1 MLNETAS
8 AAANVAAWSADVY
21 AQRDVRPADAL
32 LGPLVRGCV
41 TLLCGPRGVGKSW
54 LALALAHAAAR
65 GGALAAWR
73 ARKSHRVVYI
83 DVAGGEAVLHQR
95 VTALGKPPPALILVP
110 GDAQDAGLPDPSLE
124 SGRTALDQLTTDA
137 DLVVIDGLSALVRKG
152 RGVGERWSAVE
163 RWLRSLRHR
172 HVAVLLVDAK
182 EPKALADIAD
192 AVLRVDRPADGVQ
205 EGDLRLQ
212 AKLMSARPD
221 LKDTQRFELRL
232 ALRKSGAAW
241 TYVDDIDH
249 RAIMAYRLDRADYSS
264 REIAKLLDVSPATAW
279 RLVMRGSRLP
289 AHIRDG
295 IDLDVPIP
303 PRKEKKRDW
312 AKILRLA
319 GITEQSG
326 PDEHQNLLPR
336 EKAMS
341 IDIAA
346 AQQRGDEG
354 PAVPAVPDVGQTDS
368 GGETAPSPN
377 PLPRGRAPEGEAAPQ
392 APPPQTPQPG
402 EAVKRPLTRAER
414 LWRMPLEQLM
424 RERGPV

>member
-1 MLNETAS
+1 
-8 AAANVAAWSADVY
+8 
-21 AQRDVRPADAL
+21 
-32 LGPLVRGCV
+32 
-41 TLLCGPRGVGKSW
+41 
-54 LALALAHAAAR
+54 
-65 GGALAAWR
+65 
-73 ARKSHRVVYI
+73 
-83 DVAGGEAVLHQR
+83 
-95 VTALGKPPPALILVP
+95 
-110 GDAQDAGLPDPSLE
+110 
-124 SGRTALDQLTTDA
+124 
-137 DLVVIDGLSALVRKG
+137 
-152 RGVGERWSAVE
+152 
-163 RWLRSLRHR
+163 
-172 HVAVLLVDAK
+172 VLLVDVA
-182 EPKALADIAD
+182 EPKALPLLADT
-192 AVLRVDRPADGVQ
+192 VLRVEAPADGVA

-212 AKLMSARPD
+212 ARLLASRPHGEAR
-221 LKDTQRFELRL
+221 RFALCMTLRR
-232 ALRKSGAAW
+232 AGAVW
-241 TYVDDIDH
+241 RYVDDIDH

-264 REIAKLLDVSPATAW
+264 REIAKLLNVSPATAW
-279 RLVMRGSRLP
+279 RLVTRGSRLP
-289 AHIRDG
+289 PHIRDG
-295 IDLDVPIP
+295 VDLEVPIP

-319 GITEQSG
+319 GIEEGS
-326 PDEHQNLLPR
+326 PDGEHPDLLPR